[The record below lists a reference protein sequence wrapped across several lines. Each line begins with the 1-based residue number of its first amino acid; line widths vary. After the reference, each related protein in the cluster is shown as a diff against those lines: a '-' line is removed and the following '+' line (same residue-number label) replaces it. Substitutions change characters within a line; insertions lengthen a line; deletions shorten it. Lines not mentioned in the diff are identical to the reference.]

1 MKKTLLAV
9 TLAALTSGAATSALA
24 ADPKAPAPDFEISG
38 NFALVSDYR
47 FRGVTQSNKN
57 PAIQGGIDF
66 SHKSGFYAGNWNSS
80 VSEWASPVGSG
91 IESDLYAGYSTE
103 LGPVSLDAGFIYYY
117 YANAKVNK
125 TATGNFNPFNTRE
138 IYVGVSYGPL
148 SLKTSRTMS
157 ERYFG
162 LGKNA
167 DVTLTTDA
175 KGSMYYDL
183 SLEQP
188 LNEKT
193 SLTARAGMLKLAN
206 KTATT
211 KSIYDYS
218 VGVNYDLNGWGLG
231 LAYTTTTGLSTA
243 AKTWFTSGDERS
255 TALYKSAVAVSL
267 SKTF

>member
-9 TLAALTSGAATSALA
+9 TLAALTSGAATTALA

-38 NFALVSDYR
+38 NFALTSDYR
-47 FRGVTQSNKN
+47 FRGVSQSNKK

-66 SHKSGFYAGNWNSS
+66 THNSGFYVGNWNSS
-80 VSEWASPVGSG
+80 VSEWASPLGSG

-103 LGPVSLDAGFIYYY
+103 LGPLGIDAGLIYYY
-117 YANAKVNK
+117 YANAKTGP
-125 TATGNFNPFNTRE
+125 TATDTFNPFNTRE
-138 IYVGVSYGPL
+138 IYIGISYGPV
-148 SLKTSRTMS
+148 SFKTSRTMS

-162 LGKNA
+162 LGKNN
-167 DVTLTTDA
+167 DVNLTTDA
-175 KGSMYYDL
+175 KGSMYYDV

-188 LNEKT
+188 LSEKIT
-193 SLTARAGMLKLAN
+193 FTAHAGMLKLAN

-218 VGVNYDLNGWGLG
+218 VGIGYDLNGWGLG

-243 AKTWFTSGDERS
+243 AKSWFTSTDNQS
-255 TALYKSAVAVSL
+255 KALYKSAVAVSL
-267 SKTF
+267 SKSF